1 MKQIDSKGIKYDEG
15 KLRYDLMPP
24 HAFQEVV
31 KVLTHGAKKYDD
43 ENWRLVP
50 EYRRRY
56 YAAMMRHVEPWRMG
70 KDIDESGCHHIACA
84 IASLLFILERELT
97 NVSKNT

>member
-1 MKQIDSKGIKYDEG
+1 MTRLWFKNEGIKNDED

-24 HAFQEVV
+24 RAFEEVV

-43 ENWRLVP
+43 ENWRKVS

-56 YAAMMRHVEPWRMG
+56 YAAMMRHTEPWRMG
-70 KDIDESGCHHIACA
+70 HDIDESGYHHIAHA
-84 IASLLFILERELT
+84 IASLLFILEREL
-97 NVSKNT
+97 K